1 MIIEEKNDNKKR
13 RVQHICDIWNAN
25 MIKEASEKEKQQ
37 WDHKKRMQLRAW
49 IKVDNK
55 SVDQWIKLCK
65 ISKMRL
71 LCQCKPEVP
80 L

>member
-37 WDHKKRMQLRAW
+37 WDHKKRMRLRAW
-49 IKVDNK
+49 IKDR
-55 SVDQWIKLCK
+55 Q
-65 ISKMRL
+65 
-71 LCQCKPEVP
+71 
-80 L
+80 